1 MGNMFTKNAKCQDE
15 TPDQRDSSPAPTIP
29 ARAAATPATTSPPI
43 SSSTTLAADHQP
55 RSLPPVPSPTPA
67 HLLPMRRPPR
77 GASFLAPVISS
88 LQNRRLDQQ
97 FTSSGTQTDALN
109 EESSDDSDEDDAPVT
124 TRQLRSS
131 RQSSSTSGSTGP
143 SGSGSAGSS
152 GSPIAKQPL
161 YGTGLMSP
169 QAAFFKSLRS
179 TLPGSYAFMTV
190 FLQGAHLHF
199 ENDEVPVHYHA
210 DGRNYK
216 QLIGDL
222 KEIHVFHNMD
232 GLDMK
237 VPKDLSISTMPRYI
251 NPGIEVGVNDS
262 QTQNRMNMTVGE
274 LIKEFR
280 KEVAQR
286 STILNNLTT
295 LTDGQLL
302 DRHLQLPAFVRE
314 HSMLDKLE
322 EALKK
327 QPSSPK
333 ITDLLKKIPK
343 YQKFL
348 FLSLKGCF
356 TDGHIDMASTS
367 VYSHIH
373 EGEKHFFFAKN
384 TPENIEVFKNYEKDF
399 YNYSWIGELLAGQW
413 RRVILK
419 KGTTIF
425 IPGSYIHFVWT
436 PKDTIMIGGNFFMEK
451 NLEQQFDI
459 AKFEEEKY
467 AKRLQETGEN
477 DRSHLFPHFPQLM
490 WAYAEFVLIP
500 RLQNYQNATDTD
512 HLLSMTAVFL
522 KELKPTIESLPYRE
536 QEMKNLKERMKQMV
550 QEIKSERRKR
560 SMPSTSGPAPAKK
573 SKK

>member
-1 MGNMFTKNAKCQDE
+1 M
-15 TPDQRDSSPAPTIP
+15 
-29 ARAAATPATTSPPI
+29 
-43 SSSTTLAADHQP
+43 
-55 RSLPPVPSPTPA
+55 
-67 HLLPMRRPPR
+67 
-77 GASFLAPVISS
+77 APVISS

-97 FTSSGTQTDALN
+97 FTSSGTQTDALD

-131 RQSSSTSGSTGP
+131 RQSSSP
-143 SGSGSAGSS
+143 SGSGTAGPS
-152 GSPIAKQPL
+152 GTPIAKQPL

-169 QAAFFKSLRS
+169 QAAFFKSLRC

-199 ENDEVPVHYHA
+199 ENDQVPVHYHA
-210 DGRNYK
+210 NGRNYR

-222 KEIHVFHNMD
+222 KEIHVFQSME
-232 GLDMK
+232 GLEMK

-251 NPGIEVGVNDS
+251 NPRHKIGVNDS
-262 QTQNRMNMTVGE
+262 QTQERMDKPLGDLLE
-274 LIKEFR
+274 QFPKPIAL
-280 KEVAQR
+280 R

-295 LTDGQLL
+295 LTDGQPL
-302 DRHLQLPAFVRE
+302 DDHLQLPAFVRE

-322 EALKK
+322 KALKN
-327 QPSSPK
+327 QPTSLK
-333 ITDLLKKIPK
+333 ITNLLGKIPK

-348 FLSLKGCF
+348 FLSLEGCF

-384 TPENIEVFKNYEKDF
+384 TPENIKVFKNYEKDF

-425 IPGSYIHFVWT
+425 IPGSYIHFVYT
-436 PKDTIMIGGNFFMEK
+436 PKDTIMIGGNFFIET

-459 AKFEEEKY
+459 ANFEEEKY
-467 AKRLQETGEN
+467 AKRLRETGEN
-477 DRSHLFPHFPQLM
+477 DRSHLFPNFPQLM

-500 RLQNYQNATDTD
+500 RLQNYQNATDKD

-522 KELKPTIESLPYRE
+522 KELNPEIESLPYLD
-536 QEMKNLKERMKQMV
+536 QEMKTLKETMKKMV
-550 QEIKSERRKR
+550 QEIRNERRKR
-560 SMPSTSGPAPAKK
+560 SMPSTSGPAPSKK
-573 SKK
+573 SKLSKK